1 MKFIPVSLNS
11 FYYFLSYSEVKIE
24 KLIEAAVKT
33 VVSYIMPIYRGLN
46 IFIII
51 DDTLIPKYGTH
62 FDCYMKHF
70 DHCKRNNSSFLMG
83 HSFVC
88 ICISIPVKIDHGE
101 VQYLTIPVGIK
112 LYSGEES
119 KLKLSSDLI
128 KIVMKHLSGYQ
139 VVLLCD
145 SWYTKGEVLETV
157 KIFPNLNLFGAVR
170 ADTALFEVPEKTS
183 GRGRPRIRGERV
195 DFKTLSYT
203 KQGDYYVSKK
213 KVMTRLFNN
222 EVFIYVTVKD
232 IATLSS
238 LRLFIATSDM
248 PFSMEEQ
255 EKNIPSKNVYSV
267 RWNIEVLF
275 YELKTFWS
283 FCGYMVRNKKSIE
296 TYANLLCGSFAAVSL
311 LPFSYSEMNDMQ
323 LKSPQEAKAWLADV
337 IKREI
342 ILTSFVK
349 FLENTNIYLEISK
362 YLNSFLIQKR
372 FL

>member
-1 MKFIPVSLNS
+1 MNIIPHFSDKAYSTFANFFNEYKDVMTKPAFSMYLLTVTSVIIFDRIRSIKYIYEHFIMKFIPVSLNS

-183 GRGRPRIRGERV
+183 GRGRPRIR
-195 DFKTLSYT
+195 
-203 KQGDYYVSKK
+203 
-213 KVMTRLFNN
+213 
-222 EVFIYVTVKD
+222 
-232 IATLSS
+232 
-238 LRLFIATSDM
+238 
-248 PFSMEEQ
+248 
-255 EKNIPSKNVYSV
+255 
-267 RWNIEVLF
+267 
-275 YELKTFWS
+275 
-283 FCGYMVRNKKSIE
+283 
-296 TYANLLCGSFAAVSL
+296 
-311 LPFSYSEMNDMQ
+311 
-323 LKSPQEAKAWLADV
+323 
-337 IKREI
+337 
-342 ILTSFVK
+342 
-349 FLENTNIYLEISK
+349 
-362 YLNSFLIQKR
+362 
-372 FL
+372 